1 MKKYLSILLLFFTLS
16 SFGQSW
22 TKISGRYDN
31 QWASFDSALFIPT
44 GCGTPSGVAS
54 LRNAGKTKMAA
65 MYWDSCNLRLYV
77 FHPVDSTWKQPGAGI
92 TLLNG
97 LTGST
102 QTFATGNS
110 GTNFNISSSGTT
122 HTFNLPDAGGSK
134 RGALTSADWIRFDG
148 KQDAI
153 TLTTTGSSGS
163 ATFTSS
169 TLNIPTYTLSGLGG
183 ITRASLSAT
192 APVSYNS
199 STGVFSMAAATG
211 SVNGYL
217 TSTDWTT
224 FNNKQSTITLT
235 TTGSSG
241 AATFTSSTL
250 NIPNYTLS
258 GLGGIGLSS
267 LSASSP
273 LSYNSGTGAFS
284 IQVSTSAQNGYLSST
299 DWNTFNRKL
308 DSISLTATS
317 PLTYTSS
324 TKTLSTSVTASRL
337 LGRYTNSTGAA
348 QEIKLGTGLTL
359 SNDTLSASSSGG
371 SPGGSTTQVQYNS
384 SGAFAGSSSLTW
396 DNSNTRLSVGG
407 TASPTGTLT
416 VKMPGALSS
425 SIGMTM
431 RNSADNAD
439 LYSFR
444 GNGDEYYAGTLFSLH
459 SQGLG
464 NTTWGYNAGQAIN
477 TNSTLGTYV
486 GRNAGYSTTSGD
498 ENVMIGWG
506 AGYQNTT
513 AGNNTYIGA
522 FAAQANASI
531 ATKAQNVFIGAE
543 AGYNSAADNSCFI
556 GYRAGNYSLGS
567 SNMYI
572 GRSAG
577 AGVVTTNTGSNNSA
591 IGYNALSSVTTGS
604 NNIAIGTSSGINI
617 TTGAQTTLI
626 GAECVSNASGGTT
639 SNAVYVGY
647 RAGYSST
654 GDDNAMIGRS
664 AGQNNT
670 TGYENVFIGRNAC
683 STNTTGRDITIVGAF
698 GDVSA
703 ATGIANATGIGAN
716 VVVSQSNSVI
726 LGSSCNVGIGTST
739 PNASSKLDVNST
751 TQGSNPFPRMTSTQ
765 RLAISSPAVGLHVYQ
780 TDVVEGVYVYKS
792 GGWAFA
798 Y

>member
-1 MKKYLSILLLFFTLS
+1 MKKYLSILLLLFTLS

-54 LRNAGKTKMAA
+54 LRHAGKTKMAA

-77 FHPVDSTWKQPGAGI
+77 FHPVDSTWKIPGAGI
-92 TLLNG
+92 TSLNG

-122 HTFNLPDAGGSK
+122 HTFNIPDAGGSK
-134 RGALTSADWIRFDG
+134 RGALTSADWIRFDA
-148 KQDAI
+148 KVDSI
-153 TLTTTGSSGS
+153 HLTTTGSSGS
-163 ATFTSS
+163 ATYSKPN
-169 TLNIPTYTLSGLGG
+169 LNIPT
-183 ITRASLSAT
+183 
-192 APVSYNS
+192 
-199 STGVFSMAAATG
+199 
-211 SVNGYL
+211 
-217 TSTDWTT
+217 
-224 FNNKQSTITLT
+224 
-235 TTGSSG
+235 
-241 AATFTSSTL
+241 
-250 NIPNYTLS
+250 YTLS

-284 IQVSTSAQNGYLSST
+284 IQVATSSQPGYISTS

-308 DSISLTATS
+308 DSTSLTATS
-317 PLTYTSS
+317 PLTYTGT
-324 TKTLSTSVTASRL
+324 TKTLSTSISGTRI
-337 LGRYTNSTGAA
+337 LGRYSGTTGVA
-348 QEIKLGTGLTL
+348 QEIKLGTGLSF
-359 SNDTLSASSSGG
+359 SNDTLNTSGG
-371 SPGGSTTQVQYNS
+371 GGGTPGGSTTQIQYNS
-384 SGAFAGSSSLTW
+384 SSAFAGSANLIW

-407 TASPTGTLT
+407 TSSPTGTVT

-425 SIGMTM
+425 SIGLTM

-647 RAGYSST
+647 RSGYSST